1 MDWTKQIDL
10 SRKPTIVG
18 KDGTWWLDITGPA
31 HSGDP
36 VKAVLTVKAAARGLH
51 LVGVNWW
58 TRKAQVTVF

>member
-1 MDWTKQIDL
+1 MDWTKEVDL
-10 SRKPTIVG
+10 SRKPAIVG
-18 KDGTWWLDITGPA
+18 KDGTWWVDITGPA

>member
-1 MDWTKQIDL
+1 
-10 SRKPTIVG
+10 VG

>member
-1 MDWTKQIDL
+1 MDWTKAIDL
-10 SRKPTIVG
+10 SRKLTSVS

-36 VKAVLTVKAAARGLH
+36 VRAILDGQAAFRGLRV
-51 LVGVNWW
+51 LQVNWY

>member
-18 KDGTWWLDITGPA
+18 KGGTWWVDITGPA

-36 VKAVLTVKAAARGLH
+36 VWNVLAVKAAARGLR

-58 TRKAQVTVF
+58 ERKAHVTVL